1 MSSQRDNTKDSM
13 SGPPIGN
20 FNAKQRKSPMS
31 PLSSLPEPAL
41 SKGADV
47 TPPVGHA
54 GTIPGNLNRSTSIH
68 SRGSAGSA
76 SATSSPP
83 FPSHQKQ
90 SSGRHLSQG
99 AQTRPAPQPTTTQK
113 DMFDMAVASSSLATS
128 SEGLQAL
135 LRDHPELVSTTLS
148 QAAGPGWNE
157 VSESTRGSRHGSQP
171 GTPASEDSESE
182 GHVLK
187 EAPSVGEGG
196 SSLGHLSTSRPN
208 LGSTGELVSLLLWR

>member
-1 MSSQRDNTKDSM
+1 MSSAS
-13 SGPPIGN
+13 
-20 FNAKQRKSPMS
+20 NANKQRKSPMS
-31 PLSSLPEPAL
+31 RLSSLPEPAL

-47 TPPVGHA
+47 TPPIGQHA
-54 GTIPGNLNRSTSIH
+54 TNTTMASLNRSTSMH
-68 SRGSAGSA
+68 SRGSTGSA

-171 GTPASEDSESE
+171 GTPASEEAESE

-208 LGSTGELVSLLLWR
+208 LGSTGELAFHRY